1 MIKKVETLVTLEPIE
16 HVYIHRITGVKY
28 SSVTKA
34 ISSIE
39 PHFDEDAVAEAIV
52 RQKNDVK
59 NPKYINLNKNQIL
72 DMWHQMNDEANVYGS
87 KVHDILEQYLLS
99 DGWCFPKDDFEKL
112 IISEFDKINIDKG
125 MYMQPER
132 IVFSEQHE
140 LAGMSDLI
148 VQINDDFFDVW
159 DWKSNKEYNFYNKF
173 GNKTLNPPFD
183 HLQCC
188 QHSIYSLQLSI
199 YAYMYELE
207 NPNTK
212 CRCITVGY
220 WDRKTMTF
228 SRIPVTYLKKE
239 AKLLIERHKYNINN

>member
-99 DGWCFPKDDFEKL
+99 DGWYFPKDDFEKL

-132 IVFSEQHE
+132 VLFSEEFE

-148 VQINDDFFDVW
+148 IDIDDNFFDVG
-159 DWKSNKEYNFYNKF
+159 DYKGLPINTPIFTSN
-173 GNKTLNPPFD
+173 G
-183 HLQCC
+183 
-188 QHSIYSLQLSI
+188 
-199 YAYMYELE
+199 
-207 NPNTK
+207 
-212 CRCITVGY
+212 
-220 WDRKTMTF
+220 WKTMGTLTLEDKVFDSDGCQTEIIAISDIKNKDCYEITF
-228 SRIPVTYLKKE
+228 DTGEKIVSDFEHRWLVFEGKE
-239 AKLLIERHKYNINN
+239 I